1 MFDVVK
7 NLGLDIP
14 SEVSTLSQE
23 SGIPELWGGSVPTV
37 FLVDQTSVSA
47 IATSMFMADISASV
61 GTGLRQKKSRKAE
74 SDPNRCV
81 VSSEDIH
88 SFILEASILVVPR
101 HMRMTSWRSVKV
113 DESKQMKMKPALTR
127 PPAKCLRTNH

>member
-1 MFDVVK
+1 M
-7 NLGLDIP
+7 
-14 SEVSTLSQE
+14 
-23 SGIPELWGGSVPTV
+23 PTV

-88 SFILEASILVVPR
+88 SFILEVSILVVPT